1 VVPLLREGGSTHTP
15 LSPGIFPPETL
26 LPDCDKTER
35 HPAQLPTRAPVPQ
48 VWLQLEEK
56 RIPYEIEK
64 INMRCYGAKPRAFME
79 MVPSGLLPVMELN
92 GRVIIE
98 SDAIMAALEARWS
111 AVSH

>member
-1 VVPLLREGGSTHTP
+1 MPTGA
-15 LSPGIFPPETL
+15 
-26 LPDCDKTER
+26 
-35 HPAQLPTRAPVPQ
+35 PAPQ

-98 SDAIMAALEARWS
+98 SDAIMAALEARHIVQFCDSTCYTPASGGCLTVTCWVFCG
-111 AVSH
+111 VSPRPLVLKHSVLLND